1 MQNGKNSAMTFR
13 TRKEINVSLT
23 GLFFLQGPFLTSEK
37 VVYLDK
43 FPSSLTFYKSDGF
56 SKRKILTEAN
66 KFSNGPP
73 TKID

>member
-43 FPSSLTFYKSDGF
+43 FPSSLTFYKCGWFFEKKNFD
-56 SKRKILTEAN
+56 
-66 KFSNGPP
+66 
-73 TKID
+73 